1 MIEWALFQGFKN
13 SSVNTK
19 QCDTPYNKLKD
30 KNHMLIP
37 IDTEEAF
44 DQIKHPFMTKTLQK
58 VGTEGPHLNRL
69 KVIFDNPPPKQQQP
83 KKTHYFQWQKLE
95 SISSKIRKKTRVP
108 TFTTTIQH
116 SFGSPCQSK
125 QR

>member
-1 MIEWALFQGFKN
+1 MTKWALLQGFKD
-13 SSVNTK
+13 SSVNTN

-30 KNHMLIP
+30 KNHMLFP

-69 KVIFDNPPPKQQQP
+69 KVIFDNPPKNNNNNNNNNNN
-83 KKTHYFQWQKLE
+83 KNTLFSMAKA
-95 SISSKIRKKTRVP
+95 
-108 TFTTTIQH
+108 
-116 SFGSPCQSK
+116 
-125 QR
+125 